1 MTMPTAM
8 RILMLWLLTGVM
20 TLAGCEAY
28 ALRGIVVE
36 GQVPRVMVVDASDE
50 RLQSIGLPGARVEF
64 VLDPNTLRPIPA
76 GMAVTDEFGRFELP
90 LDEAGAGLLEYEL
103 GVRATLRRFGTV
115 WQQMPLPR
123 AGKWLIIV
131 MAEGVHQPG
140 GPEPDIIEESL
151 RYEDF

>member
-1 MTMPTAM
+1 MTMPTAA
-8 RILMLWLLTGVM
+8 RILPLLLIAVL

-36 GQVPRVMVVDASDE
+36 GQVSRIMVVDASDE

-76 GMAVTDEFGRFELP
+76 GTVLADEFGRFELP
-90 LDEAGAGLLEYEL
+90 VDEAGAGFLQYALC
-103 GVRATLRRFGTV
+103 VRATLRNFGTV
-115 WQQMPLPR
+115 WQQMPLPP
-123 AGKWLIIV
+123 AGKRLIIV
-131 MAEGVHQPG
+131 MAEGVHQSG

-151 RYEDF
+151 RYDDF